1 MQDDG
6 LDLLFMLRAVRA
18 AMRATRSIQ
27 SQLGMGAGAVEKD
40 DRSPVT
46 VADWAS
52 QAVIALELGRLAAT
66 APALAALPLVGE
78 EDASRLRAPES
89 AGLLAEVVEAVA
101 LAVGHRVTRAECL
114 DAIDR
119 GRGVPTKGAFFT
131 LDPVDGTKGFLRG
144 EQYAI
149 SLALIEEGSVR
160 YGVVGCPNL
169 PLSGDRFD
177 RADPVGCVAF
187 AVKDGGAWLE
197 RNHGEPV
204 QIKVAEWRPTMP
216 VRACESVESAH
227 SRQDLSAQLLASLGA
242 AGRPARLDSQCK
254 YVVVA
259 RGGADIY
266 LRLPTR
272 ADYREKIWDHAAG
285 ALIASEAGAKVVD
298 TEGFP
303 LDFGRGR
310 ELTANKGV
318 LAGHPALVDRLVARL
333 AGLKHA
339 P

>member
-1 MQDDG
+1 M
-6 LDLLFMLRAVRA
+6 
-18 AMRATRSIQ
+18 
-27 SQLGMGAGAVEKD
+27 
-40 DRSPVT
+40 
-46 VADWAS
+46 
-52 QAVIALELGRLAAT
+52 
-66 APALAALPLVGE
+66 
-78 EDASRLRAPES
+78 
-89 AGLLAEVVEAVA
+89 
-101 LAVGHRVTRAECL
+101 TRAECL

-119 GRGVPTKGAFFT
+119 GRGAPTKDAFFT

-149 SLALIEEGSVR
+149 SLALIEQGSVR

-169 PLSGDRFD
+169 PASGDRFD
-177 RADPVGCVAF
+177 HADPVGCVAF

-197 RNHGEPV
+197 RNHDEPV
-204 QIKVAEWRPTMP
+204 QIKISDWRVGMP

-285 ALIASEAGAKVVD
+285 ALVASEAGAKVVD

-318 LAGHPALVDRLVARL
+318 LAGHPAVVDTLVARL
-333 AGLKHA
+333 AALKHA
-339 P
+339 Q